1 MVIEEIMERERA
13 EAKAEGKAEGKAED
27 ILSILTAKGLL
38 CDEVQSRITS
48 ETDVSK
54 LNTLLTAAVFAS
66 SSEEFME
73 TFLTLF

>member
-13 EAKAEGKAEGKAED
+13 EAKAEGKAED